1 MENASKAL
9 LMAAGVLIGILI
21 LSLTIYLFTSFASTS
36 SEVHKE
42 NVKQQR
48 DQFNS
53 QFTSYEGKDDNTIY
67 SIVTV
72 ANLATETNKYY
83 EYNKRNSQTNGKDY
97 YISVRFNG
105 NFIERGL
112 NNSATQITN
121 DYNSLIA
128 DEIKK
133 INNTSLDLPRYNCK
147 VKISGETGRVYLV
160 EFTPK

>member
-105 NFIERGL
+105 NFIEGGL

>member
-83 EYNKRNSQTNGKDY
+83 EYDRKSANGKDY
-97 YISVRFNG
+97 YISVKLEGRP
-105 NFIERGL
+105 IERGIKD
-112 NNSATQITN
+112 NATQITN
-121 DYNSLIA
+121 FYNGLIA

>member
-112 NNSATQITN
+112 NNTATQITN

>member
-9 LMAAGVLIGILI
+9 LMAAGVLIGLLI

-42 NVKQQR
+42 NVEQQR

-53 QFTSYEGKDDNTIY
+53 QFTSYVGKDDNTIY
-67 SIVTV
+67 SVITV

-83 EYNKRNSQTNGKDY
+83 EYNKRNSQTNGKDS
-97 YISVRFNG
+97 YISVIFNG
-105 NFIERGL
+105 NLIERGF
-112 NNSATQITN
+112 NNTATQITN
-121 DYNSLIA
+121 YYNSLIA
-128 DEIKK
+128 TEINK
-133 INNTSLDLPRYNCK
+133 INSTNSDLPRYNCE

-160 EFTPK
+160 KFTPK

>member
-1 MENASKAL
+1 MNIIKEIVKLMEK
-9 LMAAGVLIGILI
+9 II
-21 LSLTIYLFTSFASTS
+21 
-36 SEVHKE
+36 
-42 NVKQQR
+42 
-48 DQFNS
+48 
-53 QFTSYEGKDDNTIY
+53 
-67 SIVTV
+67 
-72 ANLATETNKYY
+72 
-83 EYNKRNSQTNGKDY
+83 
-97 YISVRFNG
+97 NG

-112 NNSATQITN
+112 NNTATQITN

>member
-121 DYNSLIA
+121 DYNNLIA